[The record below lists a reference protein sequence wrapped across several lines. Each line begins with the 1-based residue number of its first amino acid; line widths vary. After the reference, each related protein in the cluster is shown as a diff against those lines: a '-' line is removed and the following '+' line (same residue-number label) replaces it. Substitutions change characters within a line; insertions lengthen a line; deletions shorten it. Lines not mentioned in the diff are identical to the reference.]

1 LRAFISRIY
10 GLALS
15 LGGPGLFTAAFLD
28 SSFVPLPLVN
38 DSLVVLMVTQHKAWM
53 LYYAACATLGS
64 LAGCYLLYVLAEKGG
79 EAFLRKRLRQAHLDR
94 ALASYK
100 RHGLLAVMVP
110 GLLPPPSPFK
120 LFVLAAGVAGVRPL
134 QFVIGITL
142 ARGIRFVALGILAVN
157 YGDFA
162 LDIMR
167 TRGREVALWLVGLIL
182 LGAVG
187 WWLWQRRR
195 RMIVE

>member
-1 LRAFISRIY
+1 MRAFISRIY

-100 RHGLLAVMVP
+100 RHGLLALMVR

-167 TRGREVALWLVGLIL
+167 TRGQEVALWLVGLIL

>member
-1 LRAFISRIY
+1 M
-10 GLALS
+10 S

-64 LAGCYLLYVLAEKGG
+64 LAGCYLLYALAEKGG
-79 EAFLRKRLRQAHLDR
+79 VAFLRKRLRQAHLDR

-110 GLLPPPSPFK
+110 ALLPPPSPFK

-134 QFVIGITL
+134 QFVIGVTV
-142 ARGIRFVALGILAVN
+142 ARGIRFVALGILAMN
-157 YGDFA
+157 YGDLA

-167 TRGREVALWLVGLIL
+167 TRGQEVALWVVGLIVL
-182 LGAVG
+182 AAGG

-195 RMIVE
+195 RMVAD